1 MTRTPFGLDQL
12 VQHVESAAS
21 DSSPLERLNVAV
33 AIGAEVSTLAD
44 EVVDYHVDMARR
56 EGCSWND
63 IGAALGVSRQ
73 AAQQRFASLNVD
85 GGECQKVSL
94 RLTPAARRVLR
105 QARKEANRRSAHGVD
120 TEDLLVAILRER
132 NVLAMKIVIALGLDI
147 SAVEARLRERT
158 RKRTRTVQPTGTGTF
173 TREAA
178 AALERATA
186 NAAALKHG
194 YVGTEH
200 LLLGLLAAPGT
211 AREVLEDLGVDY
223 IAVRRQTE
231 EFLRGPDVSVR
242 LGSINARVRR

>member
-1 MTRTPFGLDQL
+1 MTQTPFGLEQL
-12 VQHVESAAS
+12 VQHVESTAS
-21 DSSPLERLNVAV
+21 DSPPLERLNIAV
-33 AIGAEVSTLAD
+33 AIGAEVSELAD
-44 EVVDYHVDMARR
+44 EVVDYYVDMARG

-63 IGAALGVSRQ
+63 VGAALGVSRQ
-73 AAQQRFASLNVD
+73 AAQQRFASLNVH

-105 QARKEANRRSAHGVD
+105 QARKEASRRSARGVD
-120 TEDLLVAILRER
+120 TEDLLVAILRDR
-132 NVLAMKIVIALGLDI
+132 NVLATKIAVTLGLDI
-147 SAVEARLRERT
+147 SAIEAQLREKVQ
-158 RKRTRTVQPTGTGTF
+158 KRTPTAQATGTGTF

-186 NAAALKHG
+186 DAAALKHD

-223 IAVRRQTE
+223 LAVRRQAD
-231 EFLRGPDVSVR
+231 EFLRGPDVNVR
-242 LGSINARVRR
+242 RGSINARVRR